1 MPRRRS
7 DRLLAE
13 VSPRRDIMTAGG
25 VQAFVVVV
33 AVNARPAMPAMGT
46 PAMRNGFMAMRC
58 CLHRVRKTFPRR
70 HAEIQ
75 MRGSPHIILCVR
87 RHRIITGS
95 SCLLLVSRGK
105 LALAMTN
112 VSLGVI
118 MRNVASLS
126 LVFVLRLT
134 GLISACS
141 SSLATISTTSAT
153 TTTVL
158 VATYLCVFSSSIQS
172 SVDAAAASDQSSPP
186 PMSAGKLRSLGEV
199 ALSERRYADAESYYL
214 KAISAEPDN
223 AVNYH
228 KLYTV
233 RKRKGNSLGE
243 ALVDISKAVELDPN
257 KFDYRVQKATLL
269 VQLGRCDEALGEY
282 VQAQRLAKV
291 DDAMRK
297 VALDGVHTSTEC
309 AQYTK
314 EALGAYQNE
323 NWAEAVRLFD
333 GVLGH
338 TLDAPDLLY
347 MKARAEYNAKD
358 YYGVVSDTG
367 KILKNYPQHIEAYQL
382 RGEAYTRLNE
392 MDMAIRHY
400 REGLKLDPEHKG
412 CKEGHKFVKK
422 ITKKDKKGD
431 ESFANGDYQVA
442 INNWWE
448 AMNTDITLLA
458 FVRPT
463 LLKVVKAHLELRQ
476 YDKAIEEAQKHVA
489 NEESVEGL
497 LALGGARLAAER
509 YDDAI
514 RTYHRAFEIAPDDQK
529 NDVRQKVQEAETASK
544 QSKEKNYYKILD
556 VPRTAQQKEIKKA
569 YRELA
574 LRWHPDKVSEDEK
587 ERAEKMFQDISEA
600 YEILSDKELRGKYD
614 RGEPVFENQGGGGQQ
629 QRHHM
634 DPNMFF
640 QQHFGGGGGAGH
652 GQRMHFRFGG

>member
-1 MPRRRS
+1 
-7 DRLLAE
+7 
-13 VSPRRDIMTAGG
+13 
-25 VQAFVVVV
+25 
-33 AVNARPAMPAMGT
+33 
-46 PAMRNGFMAMRC
+46 
-58 CLHRVRKTFPRR
+58 
-70 HAEIQ
+70 
-75 MRGSPHIILCVR
+75 
-87 RHRIITGS
+87 
-95 SCLLLVSRGK
+95 
-105 LALAMTN
+105 MTN

-126 LVFVLRLT
+126 LIFVLRLT

-141 SSLATISTTSAT
+141 SSSLANISTTTSAT

-158 VATYLCVFSSSIQS
+158 VATYLCVFSSSTTIIQS
-172 SVDAAAASDQSSPP
+172 GGVDAAAAAATEQSVPP

-214 KAISAEPDN
+214 RAISAEPDN

-282 VQAQRLAKV
+282 VQAQRLAGV

-297 VALDGVHTSTEC
+297 VALDGVQTSTEC
-309 AQYTK
+309 ARYTK
-314 EALGAYQNE
+314 GALGAYQNE

-367 KILKNYPQHIEAYQL
+367 KILKNYPRHIEAYQL

-431 ESFANGDYQVA
+431 ESFANGEYQLA

-448 AMNTDITLLA
+448 AMNNDISLLA
-458 FVRPT
+458 FARPT
-463 LLKVVKAHLELRQ
+463 LLKVVKAHMELRQ

-497 LALGGARLAAER
+497 LALGGAQLAAER

-514 RTYHRAFEIAPDDQK
+514 RTHHRAFEIAPDDKK

-544 QSKEKNYYKILD
+544 QSREKNYYKILD

-587 ERAEKMFQDISEA
+587 EGAEKMFQDISEA

-614 RGEPVFENQGGGGQQ
+614 RGEPVFENQGGGGGQQQQ

-640 QQHFGGGGGAGH
+640 QQHFNGGGGGAGH

>member
-1 MPRRRS
+1 
-7 DRLLAE
+7 
-13 VSPRRDIMTAGG
+13 
-25 VQAFVVVV
+25 
-33 AVNARPAMPAMGT
+33 
-46 PAMRNGFMAMRC
+46 
-58 CLHRVRKTFPRR
+58 
-70 HAEIQ
+70 
-75 MRGSPHIILCVR
+75 
-87 RHRIITGS
+87 
-95 SCLLLVSRGK
+95 
-105 LALAMTN
+105 
-112 VSLGVI
+112 
-118 MRNVASLS
+118 
-126 LVFVLRLT
+126 
-134 GLISACS
+134 
-141 SSLATISTTSAT
+141 
-153 TTTVL
+153 
-158 VATYLCVFSSSIQS
+158 
-172 SVDAAAASDQSSPP
+172 
-186 PMSAGKLRSLGEV
+186 MSAGKLRSLGEV

-214 KAISAEPDN
+214 KAITIQPNN

-233 RKRKGNSLGE
+233 RKRKGNSLSE
-243 ALVDISKAVELDPN
+243 ALIDISKAVELDPN
-257 KFDYRVQKATLL
+257 KYDYRVQKATLL
-269 VQLGRCDEALGEY
+269 VQLGRCDEALEEY
-282 VQAQRLAKV
+282 VQAQQLTTQKV
-291 DDAMRK
+291 DDAMRN
-297 VALDGVHTSTEC
+297 VAIDGVQSSKEC

-314 EALGAYQNE
+314 EALKAYQNE
-323 NWAEAVRLFD
+323 NWTEAIRLFD
-333 GVLGH
+333 TVLGH
-338 TLDAPDLLY
+338 TLDAPDLLF
-347 MKARAEYNAKD
+347 MKAQAEYNAND

-431 ESFANGDYQVA
+431 ESFAKGEYQLA
-442 INNWWE
+442 ISNWWE
-448 AMNTDITLLA
+448 AMNTDISLLA

-476 YDKAIEEAQKHVA
+476 YDKAIEEAQKHIA

-497 LALGGARLAAER
+497 QALGGAQLAAER

-529 NDVRQKVQEAETASK
+529 NDIRQKVQEAETAMK
-544 QSKEKNYYKILD
+544 QSKEKNYYKILN
-556 VPRTAQQKEIKKA
+556 VPRSAQQKEIKKS

-574 LRWHPDKVSEDEK
+574 LRWHPDKVTEDEK
-587 ERAEKMFQDISEA
+587 EKAEKMFQDISEA

-614 RGEPVFENQGGGGQQ
+614 RGEPVFENQGGGGQHQ

-640 QQHFGGGGGAGH
+640 QQHFNGGGGGH

>member
-1 MPRRRS
+1 
-7 DRLLAE
+7 
-13 VSPRRDIMTAGG
+13 
-25 VQAFVVVV
+25 
-33 AVNARPAMPAMGT
+33 
-46 PAMRNGFMAMRC
+46 
-58 CLHRVRKTFPRR
+58 
-70 HAEIQ
+70 
-75 MRGSPHIILCVR
+75 
-87 RHRIITGS
+87 
-95 SCLLLVSRGK
+95 
-105 LALAMTN
+105 
-112 VSLGVI
+112 

-126 LVFVLRLT
+126 LIFVLRLT
-134 GLISACS
+134 GLISACYS
-141 SSLATISTTSAT
+141 SSLANISTTTSAT

-158 VATYLCVFSSSIQS
+158 VATYLCVFSSSSTMIQS
-172 SVDAAAASDQSSPP
+172 GGVDAAAAAATEQSVPP

-282 VQAQRLAKV
+282 VQAQRLARV

-297 VALDGVHTSTEC
+297 VALDGVQTSTEC
-309 AQYTK
+309 ARYTK
-314 EALGAYQNE
+314 GALGAYQNE

-367 KILKNYPQHIEAYQL
+367 KILKNYPRHIEAYQL

-431 ESFANGDYQVA
+431 ESFANGEYQLA

-448 AMNTDITLLA
+448 AMNNDISLLA
-458 FVRPT
+458 FARPT
-463 LLKVVKAHLELRQ
+463 LLKVVKAHMELRQ

-497 LALGGARLAAER
+497 LALGGAQLAAER

-514 RTYHRAFEIAPDDQK
+514 RTHHRAFEIAPDDKK

-544 QSKEKNYYKILD
+544 QSREKNYYKILD

-629 QRHHM
+629 QQQRHHM

-640 QQHFGGGGGAGH
+640 QQHFNGGGGGGAGH